1 LIGLSSTYLRPRPT
15 TLAAAALAFALGWTS
30 ARVTLP
36 SLDHAPAAPSAAVV
50 PLKAPVTAGEVR
62 PHAAAP
68 LEARAAPPPEA
79 SPSPSA
85 PVAPVSI
92 PPLWPPPPVGF
103 AALRPSPS
111 ILPPPARA
119 APPPAAAPPVAD
131 TAGPAAAE
139 AETAGPETDVASVEP
154 AAQAIEVRK
163 GDTLLGILMRA
174 GVDRAEAHEAIE
186 TLKGVY
192 DPHALRVG
200 QALEVSFV
208 PSADSETSARL
219 ASLSL
224 GIDPE
229 RDLRL
234 VRGEDGSFAALTVDR
249 PLHHETAAAQ
259 GVISTSLYD
268 SARAAGMPPE
278 TIASFVKLLSWDVD
292 FQRDIHPGHRFETLY
307 ERAVDET
314 GRIVRSGE
322 LLYGRLELDGRSHA
336 VYRFERADGQVGY
349 YDPSGRSAR
358 KSLLR
363 TPIDGARLTSGFG
376 MRRHPILGFS
386 RMHKGI
392 DFAAPIGTPV
402 YAAGDGVVEVAG
414 RHAAYGKYVRIR
426 HNSVYATAYAH
437 LSRYGQG
444 IQAGRRVAQGQLIG
458 YVGTTGL
465 STGPHLHYEILE
477 RGRQVN
483 PLKVRQDVVEALTGR
498 ELQRF
503 VERRDAIDRMRQEAL
518 AGTEVAQAG
527 EDPPLSSPAR

>member
-1 LIGLSSTYLRPRPT
+1 MIGLSSSYLRPRPS
-15 TLAAAALAFALGWTS
+15 TLTVAALAFALGWTT
-30 ARVTLP
+30 ARLGIP
-36 SLDHAPAAPSAAVV
+36 SIHQPPANPGPTPAMAPAATAPVAEPAQPAATDGGSRRPLVQAIAPRPPAPAAVATASLPGFAPPADPVGPRPGV
-50 PLKAPVTAGEVR
+50 PIQ
-62 PHAAAP
+62 P
-68 LEARAAPPPEA
+68 LPASAAPPLA
-79 SPSPSA
+79 
-85 PVAPVSI
+85 V
-92 PPLWPPPPVGF
+92 L
-103 AALRPSPS
+103 
-111 ILPPPARA
+111 
-119 APPPAAAPPVAD
+119 PPVAD
-131 TAGPAAAE
+131 RLDPSAVATEPAPA
-139 AETAGPETDVASVEP
+139 TP

-174 GVDRAEAHEAIE
+174 GVDRAEAHEAIK

-192 DPHALRVG
+192 DPHALKVG
-200 QALEVSFV
+200 QALEVSFL
-208 PSADSETSARL
+208 PAADSETSARL

-224 GIDPE
+224 GIDLE

-234 VRGEDGSFAALTVDR
+234 IRGEDGGFAAETVDR
-249 PLHHETAAAQ
+249 PLHHETAAAR

-268 SARAAGMPPE
+268 AAQAAGMPPE
-278 TIASFVKLLSWDVD
+278 TIERFVKLLSWDVD

-322 LLYGRLELDGRSHA
+322 LLYGRLDLDGRSHA
-336 VYRFERADGQVGY
+336 VYRFEHADGRVGY
-349 YDPSGRSAR
+349 YDPTGRSAR
-358 KSLLR
+358 KALLR

-402 YAAGDGVVEVAG
+402 YAAGDGIVEIAG

-477 RGRQVN
+477 RGRQVD
-483 PLKVRQDVVEALTGR
+483 PLKVRQDVVDALTGR
-498 ELQRF
+498 DLERF
-503 VERRDAIDRMRQEAL
+503 IARRDAIDRMRREAL
-518 AGTEVAQAG
+518 AGTAVAQAG
-527 EDPPLSSPAR
+527 EDSPSPRP

>member
-1 LIGLSSTYLRPRPT
+1 MIGLSSSYLRPRPST
-15 TLAAAALAFALGWTS
+15 VAAAALAFALGWTT
-30 ARVTLP
+30 ARLGIP
-36 SLDHAPAAPSAAVV
+36 
-50 PLKAPVTAGEVR
+50 PVTQPQVAPTQTLAPIPARTSSAPEAER
-62 PHAAAP
+62 PALAPPGDPSRAAAAP
-68 LEARAAPPPEA
+68 AI
-79 SPSPSA
+79 A
-85 PVAPVSI
+85 PVPTVPAPITTASL
-92 PPLWPPPPVGF
+92 PPIWPPPPGTVPPGPN
-103 AALRPSPS
+103 AVV
-111 ILPPPARA
+111 LPLPASE
-119 APPPAAAPPVAD
+119 APPVSAPAPG
-131 TAGPAAAE
+131 TATPAE
-139 AETAGPETDVASVEP
+139 AAVETPADPATAEP

-192 DPHALRVG
+192 DPHALKVG
-200 QALEVSFV
+200 QALEVSLL

-224 GIDPE
+224 GIDLE

-234 VRGEDGSFAALTVDR
+234 VRGEDGGFAAETIDR

-259 GVISTSLYD
+259 GEIRTSLYD
-268 SARAAGMPPE
+268 AARAAGMPPE

-292 FQRDIHPGHRFETLY
+292 FQRDIHPGHRFETFY
-307 ERAVDET
+307 ERSVDET

-322 LLYGRLELDGRSHA
+322 LLYGRLDLDRRSHA
-336 VYRFERADGQVGY
+336 VYRFERDDGQVGY
-349 YDPSGRSAR
+349 YDATGRSAR

-363 TPIDGARLTSGFG
+363 TPIDGARLISGFG

-392 DFAAPIGTPV
+392 DFAAPVGTPV

-437 LSRYGQG
+437 LSRYAQG
-444 IQAGRRVAQGQLIG
+444 IQSGRRVTQGQLIG

-483 PLKVRQDVVEALTGR
+483 PLKVRQDVVDALTGR

-503 VERRDAIDRMRQEAL
+503 IARRDEIDRLRREAL

-527 EDPPLSSPAR
+527 EAPAAPRP